1 MMKMEISSRLQTLQR
16 SRDDIAEIYYQHYR
30 GQVVYW
36 WQIQSSNIN
45 TITDIG
51 IFTFKQFFF
60 CYSLAVNDEYTQ
72 TVDPQRSSGEQT
84 WTLSENIA
92 NVENGTIW
100 NVNIKKLS
108 NVKVQKKRQ
117 SVWTSVLRGLPNW
130 KLHLKSRTVN
140 GTDLTCLVCVMH
152 ACVWSMLIA
161 AAAAMLLQF
170 LFGDEQTNQPTNLS
184 IYLKVE

>member
-51 IFTFKQFFF
+51 IFTFKQFLLLFT
-60 CYSLAVNDEYTQ
+60 CCKWWIHTNSRSLEIF
-72 TVDPQRSSGEQT
+72 G
-84 WTLSENIA
+84 WTNMDTEWKY